1 MKTIAIDYGTSN
13 CAVSYVNGG
22 EPTLVELEP
31 GSGLLPSV
39 LWVPRSP
46 VRHIDIADSE
56 VAKAVAALRQ
66 EQIELRD
73 KQLAEAHLRGSAIA
87 PAGLAQW
94 SEASIQKA
102 AWNRVRRDAIQ
113 EAVQDDKAEDL
124 SASLIRS
131 SEILLGT
138 EALHMHMD
146 DPSVGYLIK
155 SPKNFLAVELHPE
168 QIEFFVAITA
178 VFLRY
183 LKTSAEKALG
193 AQAEL
198 VVLGRPVKYHGAGTY
213 EPGALDIM
221 RRAAIEAGIK
231 DFVFEFEPIAAAVA
245 YEHQLVTDKTVL
257 VLDAGGG
264 TTDCTLMRLGPGRK
278 FQADRTA
285 DILST
290 SGERLGGTDLDVS
303 FAKEFFGPALGIGT
317 HFKSGLPIPKSGVLD
332 ALSITDIPAQTRF
345 YGRPMAIEL
354 NGYLRD
360 TADQTPIL
368 RLIELKE
375 GHLSIR
381 VNRSAELGKIGLS
394 DEDQVTVALDY
405 FEHPADILVTRLALE
420 HNMHHYIEKIVRL
433 MQKACSQ
440 ATVQPD
446 EIFMTGGTSKIPLMN
461 RMVQEHFPGI
471 PVISGDNF
479 GSVAKGLAIR
489 AEAIASVSECL
500 QSV

>member
-22 EPTLVELEP
+22 EPSLVELEP

-46 VRHIDIADSE
+46 VRHIDISGSE
-56 VAKAVAALRQ
+56 VEKTAAALRQ
-66 EQIELRD
+66 EQAELKD
-73 KQLAEAHLRGSAIA
+73 KRLAEERLSGNAIA
-87 PAGLAQW
+87 PADLEKLSAAG
-94 SEASIQKA
+94 IQQM
-102 AWNRVRRDAIQ
+102 AWNAVRREALQ
-113 EAVQDDKAEDL
+113 EAVQDDKSEDL

-131 SEILLGT
+131 SEVLLGT
-138 EALHMHMD
+138 EALRMHMD
-146 DPSVGYLIK
+146 DPSIGYLIK
-155 SPKNFLAVELHPE
+155 SPKNFLAVELYPE
-168 QIEFFVAITA
+168 QVEFFVAITA

-183 LKTSAEKALG
+183 LKSSAEKALG
-193 AQAEL
+193 AEAEL
-198 VVLGRPVKYHGAGTY
+198 VVLGRPVKYHGAGTF
-213 EPGALDIM
+213 EPAALDIM
-221 RRAAIEAGIK
+221 RRAADEAGIK
-231 DFVFEFEPIAAAVA
+231 NFVFEFEPIAAAVA
-245 YEHQLVTDKTVL
+245 YEHQLVSDKTVL

-264 TTDCTLMRLGPGRK
+264 TTDCTLMKLGPDRK
-278 FQADRTA
+278 LSADRKA

-317 HFKSGLPIPKSGVLD
+317 HFKSGLPIPKSGILD

-360 TADQTPIL
+360 TADQEPIR

-394 DEDQVTVALDY
+394 DEEQVTVPLDY
-405 FEHPADILVTRLALE
+405 FEYPVDIPVSRAALE
-420 HNMHHYIEKIVRL
+420 HNMHHYIEKILKL
-433 MQKACSQ
+433 MHKACSQ
-440 ATVQPD
+440 AAAQPD
-446 EIFMTGGTSKIPLMN
+446 EIFITGGTSKIPLMN
-461 RMVQEHFPGI
+461 RMVSEHFPGV
-471 PVISGDNF
+471 PVVSGDNF
-479 GSVAKGLAIR
+479 GSVVKGLAIR
-489 AEAIASVSECL
+489 AEAIASAL
-500 QSV
+500 

>member
-22 EPTLVELEP
+22 EPSLVELEP

-46 VRHIDIADSE
+46 VRRVDVSDRE
-56 VAKAVAALRQ
+56 VEKVAAALRQ
-66 EQIELRD
+66 EQTQLRD
-73 KQLAEAHLRGSAIA
+73 KRLAEERMSGNPVA
-87 PAGLAQW
+87 PADLEQL
-94 SEASIQKA
+94 SEASIRKM
-102 AWNRVRRDAIQ
+102 AWNTVRRDALQ
-113 EAVQDDKAEDL
+113 EAVQDDKSEDL

-131 SEILLGT
+131 SEVLLGT
-138 EALHMHMD
+138 EALRMHMD
-146 DPSVGYLIK
+146 DPGIGYLIK

-183 LKTSAEKALG
+183 LKSSAEKDLG
-193 AQAEL
+193 AEADL
-198 VVLGRPVKYHGAGTY
+198 VVLGRPVKYHGKGTF
-213 EPGALDIM
+213 EPAALDIM
-221 RRAAIEAGIK
+221 RRAAAEAGIK
-231 DFVFEFEPIAAAVA
+231 EFVFEFEPIAAAVA

-264 TTDCTLMRLGPGRK
+264 TTDCTLMQLGPDRK
-278 FQADRTA
+278 LKADRKA

-317 HFKSGLPIPKSGVLD
+317 HFKSGLPIPKSGILD

-360 TADQTPIL
+360 TADQEPIR
-368 RLIELKE
+368 RLIEFKE

-394 DEDQVTVALDY
+394 DEDRVTVPLDY
-405 FEHPADILVTRLALE
+405 FEYPVAIPVSRSALE
-420 HNMHHYIEKIVRL
+420 RNLHPYIEKIVRL
-433 MQKACSQ
+433 MQQACSQ
-440 ATVQPD
+440 AAVQPD

-461 RMVQEHFPGI
+461 QMVRECFPGI
-471 PVISGDNF
+471 PVVSGDNF

-489 AEAIASVSECL
+489 AEAIAGAS
-500 QSV
+500 